1 MWINII
7 RSSHTQPSIVL
18 GTWILLLLQVYN
30 ILLCLSF
37 HYTITMATKALITI
51 QSFLG
56 FMTVFTMA
64 SAQSP
69 NYMNDDCHNST
80 TQQALTLTY
89 QTNLHNT
96 LLWLSSDAATSKGY
110 NHTTTG
116 NGTVDAVYGLYDCR
130 GDVTG
135 SFCQFCVSTAA
146 SEILQRCPNKSSAVI
161 WYNYCILR

>member
-1 MWINII
+1 MNEMVIIINTSVWVMNKMTDTEVSTNFINTF
-7 RSSHTQPSIVL
+7 RKK
-18 GTWILLLLQVYN
+18 
-30 ILLCLSF
+30 LSLF
-37 HYTITMATKALITI
+37 SAKDIT
-51 QSFLG
+51 
-56 FMTVFTMA
+56 FTMA